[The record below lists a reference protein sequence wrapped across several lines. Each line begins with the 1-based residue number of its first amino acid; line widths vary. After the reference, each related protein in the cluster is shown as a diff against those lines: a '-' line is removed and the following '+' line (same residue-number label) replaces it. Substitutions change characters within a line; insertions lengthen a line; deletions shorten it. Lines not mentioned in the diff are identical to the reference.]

1 MSIDLKN
8 TKEKSLQPFLL
19 PSSIMNL
26 KKDYKNNRK
35 SDSHRTEL
43 RARKDQPQY
52 FKNTQT
58 VNGQK
63 INGPISLQRPTLDN
77 RLSFICLSLWSF
89 MVSIG
94 DQWFDGPIMVF
105 IKLLKLNT
113 KVQLGLK
120 FQFILLFY
128 PFLGINVRRINLL
141 IVILVFMDTNKL
153 LLQSKS
159 KKRRH

>member
-1 MSIDLKN
+1 MI
-8 TKEKSLQPFLL
+8 
-19 PSSIMNL
+19 L

-94 DQWFDGPIMVF
+94 D
-105 IKLLKLNT
+105 
-113 KVQLGLK
+113 
-120 FQFILLFY
+120 
-128 PFLGINVRRINLL
+128 
-141 IVILVFMDTNKL
+141 
-153 LLQSKS
+153 
-159 KKRRH
+159 